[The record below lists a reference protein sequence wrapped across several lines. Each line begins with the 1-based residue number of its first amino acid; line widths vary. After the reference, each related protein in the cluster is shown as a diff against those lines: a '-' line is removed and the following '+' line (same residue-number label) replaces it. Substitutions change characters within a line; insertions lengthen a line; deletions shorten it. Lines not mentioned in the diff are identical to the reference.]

1 MKTQGKS
8 IIVQII
14 TTLILV
20 IGSAGSLLSVKA
32 AAIVGALSMVLTLVL
47 KTFYPSGQLVAGWDL
62 LLWVT
67 NVGMIILQAVNIF
80 GSVIFIPVEVINYL
94 AVIINTVI
102 LVVSNQSYGLMKK

>member
-14 TTLILV
+14 TTLLLV
-20 IGSAGSLLSVKA
+20 IGSAGSLLSVKTA
-32 AAIVGALSMVLTLVL
+32 AVLGAVSMVLTLVL
-47 KTFYPSGQLVAGWDL
+47 KTFYSSGELAKGWDL

-67 NVGMIILQAVNIF
+67 NVGAIILQSINIF

-94 AVIINTVI
+94 TVIINTVI
-102 LVVSNQSYGLMKK
+102 LIVANQSYGLMKK

>member
-14 TTLILV
+14 TTLLIV
-20 IGSAGSLLSVKA
+20 IGSAGSLLSVKGMA
-32 AAIVGALSMVLTLVL
+32 VVGALSAVLTLVL
-47 KTFYPSGQLVAGWDL
+47 KTFFSSGQLVQGWDL

-80 GSVIFIPVEVINYL
+80 GAVIFIPVEVLNYL

-102 LVVSNQSYGLMKK
+102 LVVANQSYGIMKK

>member
-14 TTLILV
+14 TTLLLV

-32 AAIVGALSMVLTLVL
+32 AAIVGALSAVLTLFL
-47 KTFYPSGQLVAGWDL
+47 KTVYPSGQLAQGWDL

-67 NVGMIILQAVNIF
+67 NIGMIILQAVNIF

-94 AVIINTVI
+94 TVIINTVI
-102 LVVSNQSYGLMKK
+102 LVVANQSYGLMKK